1 MKELIRTILREE
13 IQSKYRRLSPEL
25 NNAITKMIIS
35 LFRSMR
41 VEYKDPKRSYGN
53 VDVEFCLNGRKV
65 VDFSGGNEP
74 GWDDY
79 DTPEGTKIDPY
90 ASVTFD
96 KKIVDQITSTFN
108 IRRSLALHLLTEYF
122 EDKYINDISQKYKI
136 NFNDLDDAT
145 EHDYKNSLCE
155 YELIKDIPNYDREQ
169 ILDYIR
175 STGRGG
181 KYWEE
186 QDDEQLQISFE
197 HIWGNEKQDN

>member
-74 GWDDY
+74 GWYDY
-79 DTPEGTKIDPY
+79 DTPE
-90 ASVTFD
+90 
-96 KKIVDQITSTFN
+96 
-108 IRRSLALHLLTEYF
+108 
-122 EDKYINDISQKYKI
+122 
-136 NFNDLDDAT
+136 
-145 EHDYKNSLCE
+145 
-155 YELIKDIPNYDREQ
+155 
-169 ILDYIR
+169 
-175 STGRGG
+175 
-181 KYWEE
+181 
-186 QDDEQLQISFE
+186 
-197 HIWGNEKQDN
+197 